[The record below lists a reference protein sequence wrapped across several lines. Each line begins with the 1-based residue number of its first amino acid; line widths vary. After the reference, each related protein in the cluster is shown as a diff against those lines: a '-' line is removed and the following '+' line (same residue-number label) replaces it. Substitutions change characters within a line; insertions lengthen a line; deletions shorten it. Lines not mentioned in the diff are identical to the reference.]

1 LENVRVPRFVTHYHL
16 PGTAPFLNL
25 SVLGDDD
32 LALVLSALDRRRE
45 AGEHQRVFGGR
56 YMELRRR
63 TEEAMYDLFREVGGA
78 PQRTAPHY
86 FVLGVSRWYRGLAPG
101 MQAVTVPLSELP
113 SEVTSFTYPDSFTAM
128 GLIAEYGL
136 PYEPRPYHL
145 RVFRL
150 EELTHI
156 VGVHGLPRDEE
167 PLEYAGYERAQ
178 FEKYIEVQVWSDEPV
193 RQFLAH
199 ITS

>member
-1 LENVRVPRFVTHYHL
+1 
-16 PGTAPFLNL
+16 
-25 SVLGDDD
+25 
-32 LALVLSALDRRRE
+32 
-45 AGEHQRVFGGR
+45 
-56 YMELRRR
+56 
-63 TEEAMYDLFREVGGA
+63 
-78 PQRTAPHY
+78 
-86 FVLGVSRWYRGLAPG
+86 
-101 MQAVTVPLSELP
+101 MQAVTIPLSELP

-156 VGVHGLPRDEE
+156 VGVHGLPPDAE
-167 PLEYAGYERAQ
+167 PLAYAGYERLT

-193 RQFLAH
+193 RQVLGQIA
-199 ITS
+199 S